1 MQLGEPRK
9 AEETRQQLY
18 ENLNLSNGLGNE
30 TRIGDIMTKTGV
42 KDTFQLHFIE
52 WMQETYKKVGAAE
65 RKKALDESWKE
76 LQELR
81 GTYGSMINPVWRFKG
96 VFYRSSLLARGLTL
110 TFAGPGAH

>member
-76 LQELR
+76 LQELQNGKHR
-81 GTYGSMINPVWRFKG
+81 N
-96 VFYRSSLLARGLTL
+96 LAEGFHRKWETQKLQNL
-110 TFAGPGAH
+110 F